1 MAKEDD
7 ILQLAAVMMSEDG
20 CCQMYNQDGR
30 CCMSDNAQRVLDAV
44 IPRLLT
50 EIALSGMRAGVYT
63 GVLAHWA
70 RRNGI
75 EWKRPDVDEIAT
87 QQ

>member
-1 MAKEDD
+1 MDRPDD

-20 CCQMYNQDGR
+20 CCQLFNTAGR

-50 EIALSGMRAGVYT
+50 EIALSGMRWHLYRSA
-63 GVLAHWA
+63 
-70 RRNGI
+70 
-75 EWKRPDVDEIAT
+75 
-87 QQ
+87 